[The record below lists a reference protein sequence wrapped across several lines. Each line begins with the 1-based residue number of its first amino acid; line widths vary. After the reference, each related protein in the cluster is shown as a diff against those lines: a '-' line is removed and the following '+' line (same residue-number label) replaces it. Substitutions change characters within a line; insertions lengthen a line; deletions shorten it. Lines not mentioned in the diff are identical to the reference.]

1 MHAAVQASYTMPLS
15 PAANTR
21 VAQLEQVFAH
31 IGATRMQGVPV
42 LNAALR
48 VQAVGFEV
56 LSEAEAPVLLG
67 ILITPWFMNL
77 LRLPLATGATAFVAE
92 PGSKHMHVCGSQLFE
107 FIAAQ
112 EEVLGHFEAC
122 SLFSPMFEFADQ
134 TGAVA
139 TATEVLKLL
148 RTPPAEAA
156 TARPSSAPA
165 AASTH
170 EAARSTAP
178 TVTPSVP
185 SRRGFLFGR
194 SRPGA
199 AA

>member
-1 MHAAVQASYTMPLS
+1 MNAAAL
-15 PAANTR
+15 AR
-21 VAQLEQVFAH
+21 VVQLEQVFAH

-48 VQAVGFEV
+48 VQAIGFEV
-56 LSEAEAPVLLG
+56 DGEGDGGAQVLLG

-77 LRLPLATGATAFVAE
+77 LRLPLRPDATTAHAE
-92 PGSKHMHVCGSQLFE
+92 PGSKRSHRCGAQLFE

-112 EEVLGHFEAC
+112 EEALGRLEAC

-134 TGAVA
+134 AGAVA

-148 RTPPAEAA
+148 RTPPAEGT
-156 TARPSSAPA
+156 TAKPSSAPA
-165 AASTH
+165 
-170 EAARSTAP
+170 
-178 TVTPSVP
+178 TPSMPDAAHTVMPAAAPAVP

-194 SRPGA
+194 GRAGA
-199 AA
+199 AP